1 MLHVRRASFIPRRS
15 LRPAFTEIADW
26 LGAADPGLA
35 RLMLALR
42 GTLSVTLATTAA
54 ILVARA
60 VGVTPVEFAN
70 GIVLSFMGPFL
81 MREPTQ
87 RQRQRTLVVLL
98 VPAAAATILTTLLH
112 GYGPA
117 GDSMF
122 LALVF
127 VCFLIQPHSP
137 RMIGVGLVAVV
148 QTYVGLYLELPPAA
162 LPLQLLS
169 ILAAAPIVALACF
182 VVFPIRPAATLRR
195 TVHAVQWRAARVLR
209 SSLAPADPA
218 VLRRD
223 LSRLNEAALAADDLL
238 ALLDPA
244 GRSEVRAGLIE
255 VELAT
260 ARMINAARAHKPG
273 PRHAMRLRLH
283 ERRMRAGRRY
293 TMDPASFEAGSLRA
307 SLLDLGHAAHRLG
320 VASSLIRPTTQA
332 LPAPPAPPGPLAWR
346 FAARVTLAA
355 GIAMAAGMAISPQRW
370 FWAVIT
376 VYVVFLNARSR
387 GDTIYKGL
395 QRLAGTLFGIAS
407 GLALALLVSGD
418 PVIEAICLLLSV
430 FGMFYLFLLS
440 YTAGIFCVTVLL
452 GLLYGMLGASLETV
466 LVLRFE
472 ETAIGAMAAIFVAVL
487 VLPVR
492 TRDQVRQSGRRV
504 LTAMAEV
511 VAACRAGWA
520 GEPSGSPL
528 EAMRRVDRQVA
539 DLRMA
544 LAPFTAGRLFTR
556 RNRVDRPLAALL
568 ECVHWARVL
577 AVQSSGAP
585 QNQGGAVLEDKDT
598 LSSHALVIE
607 QRLISAA
614 SLPDDPSSSGQHP
627 ALAMAGSIGVVGL
640 GATLDWLDRSVG
652 LLTGQLQIGV
662 LHGFALD
669 D

>member
-35 RLMLALR
+35 RLKLALR

-293 TMDPASFEAGSLRA
+293 IMDPASFEAGSLRA

-492 TRDQVRQSGRRV
+492 TRGPGAAIRAPGADGNGRGGRGVPGRLGRRAIGLAAGGDAPGGPASGRSTHGAGAVHGGAAVHAPEPGRSAVGGPAGMCALGARV
-504 LTAMAEV
+504 GGAKQRGAAKPGRGGAGGQGYAELACV
-511 VAACRAGWA
+511 GHRAA
-520 GEPSGSPL
+520 
-528 EAMRRVDRQVA
+528 A
-539 DLRMA
+539 DIGRLV
-544 LAPFTAGRLFTR
+544 AGRPIFVRPASCPGDGRVHR
-556 RNRVDRPLAALL
+556 RGWFGRD
-568 ECVHWARVL
+568 
-577 AVQSSGAP
+577 
-585 QNQGGAVLEDKDT
+585 
-598 LSSHALVIE
+598 
-607 QRLISAA
+607 
-614 SLPDDPSSSGQHP
+614 
-627 ALAMAGSIGVVGL
+627 VGL
-640 GATLDWLDRSVG
+640 A
-652 LLTGQLQIGV
+652 
-662 LHGFALD
+662 
-669 D
+669 